1 MQPLSDHVK
10 HPKRQASKPSNK
22 ATSKLNPQTGVVSK
36 IQSNFS
42 TENWGMTTSNYM
54 RSIEKMRE
62 GSLEEI
68 AGLAKCFMS
77 PLKSHCQETSLGSQ
91 SLSRGNLQDVRA
103 CLVDEWYVF
112 SPSCLILQLTKLS
125 EIVFLQPC
133 ADREQQDYLAGG
145 LVHIVFMD
153 GFHLI
158 SFMLVLCITSLHLV
172 CTARW
177 HALVLFIFEIEICTF
192 T

>member
-1 MQPLSDHVK
+1 MQPLGDYVE

-22 ATSKLNPQTGVVSK
+22 ATSKLNPQTGVISK
-36 IQSNFS
+36 TQSNFS
-42 TENWGMTTSNYM
+42 TENWGTTTSNYM

-62 GSLEEI
+62 GLLEEI
-68 AGLAKCFMS
+68 AGLAKRFMP
-77 PLKSHCQETSLGSQ
+77 PLKSHHQETSLGSQ
-91 SLSRGNLQDVRA
+91 SLSGGNLQDVHA

-112 SPSCLILQLTKLS
+112 SPLCLILQLTKLS

-133 ADREQQDYLAGG
+133 TDREEQDYLAGG
-145 LVHIVFMD
+145 LAHIVFMD
-153 GFHLI
+153 RFHLI

-177 HALVLFIFEIEICTF
+177 HTLVLFIFEIEICTF

>member
-1 MQPLSDHVK
+1 MQPLSDHVE
-10 HPKRQASKPSNK
+10 HPKRQANKPSNK
-22 ATSKLNPQTGVVSK
+22 ATSKLNPQTGVISK
-36 IQSNFS
+36 TQSNFS
-42 TENWGMTTSNYM
+42 AENWGMTTSNYV

-62 GSLEEI
+62 SSLEEI
-68 AGLAKCFMS
+68 AGLTKHFMS
-77 PLKSHCQETSLGSQ
+77 PLKSHRQETSLGSQ
-91 SLSRGNLQDVRA
+91 SLSGGNSQDVCA

-112 SPSCLILQLTKLS
+112 SPWCLILQLTKLS

-133 ADREQQDYLAGG
+133 TDQEQRDYLAGG

-158 SFMLVLCITSLHLV
+158 SFMLVLRITSLHLV

-177 HALVLFIFEIEICTF
+177 HALVLFIFEIEICAF